1 MLGLETEARP
11 LTVNAPALSF
21 NSPIEKIAGIE
32 LQSRLCRA
40 SVEPAAARR
49 ILQPRRMHER
59 PRPPPLP
66 RAIAVDHPIV
76 VVAAPEPELLMLV
89 VDARSNRGCPAKI
102 ERRSRHR
109 GDLAGRNQRRINRR
123 KRGRVERQ
131 NVIEY
136 VAPIAMQVP
145 VRVLREIDRRRL
157 GR

>member
-11 LTVNAPALSF
+11 VTVDARALSF
-21 NSPIEKIAGIE
+21 NRPIEKVAGIE

-40 SVEPAAARR
+40 DVEPSAARR
-49 ILQPRRMHER
+49 ILEARRMHER
-59 PRPPPLP
+59 PPPSP

-76 VVAAPEPELLMLV
+76 VVAAPEPERPMLV
-89 VDARSNRGCPAKI
+89 VDPRSNRGCPAKI

-109 GDLAGRNQRRINRR
+109 SDLPGRNQRRINRR

-145 VRVLREIDRRRL
+145 V
-157 GR
+157 